1 MWALW
6 FQTSGM
12 FSFST
17 LIQLYGREHSHGCL
31 QLNSICLS
39 FRNTC
44 SHFRFCGF
52 FSCLTVCSVVWLYL
66 YVYDVYLFGSFFYWN
81 INWLLC
87 VLLGILQMWIV
98 RGNGRQLALFSSQ
111 QQFIIYHAK
120 LFTIIMAYLP
130 SDLNGDRK
138 KRLEFKDIKS
148 VVI

>member
-1 MWALW
+1 MEENIRTVAFNWTVSVYHFGTHVL
-6 FQTSGM
+6 TSG
-12 FSFST
+12 FVV
-17 LIQLYGREHSHGCL
+17 
-31 QLNSICLS
+31 
-39 FRNTC
+39 
-44 SHFRFCGF
+44 F

-111 QQFIIYHAK
+111 QQFTIYHAK